1 MQGESQSLRSVA
13 SDMSVDPQQPVVVC
27 IDRNAH
33 KEWFDENVPSL
44 RTARLKRYK
53 TVETFMHF
61 MEKFAKKK
69 VVRLRLFML
78 IRITDV
84 EKLFN
89 EINNKAPHCLRCFR
103 GIYVYERCFAGGST
117 KSIKQ
122 IPDNIKNHEN
132 LKIFPSVELAYQN
145 AQQDIDHERK
155 LLLGSNNNPNA
166 DLL

>member
-1 MQGESQSLRSVA
+1 VA
-13 SDMSVDPQQPVVVC
+13 SDMSVDPQQPVMVC

-44 RTARLKRYK
+44 RMARIKRYK

-61 MEKFAKKK
+61 MEKFAKRKI
-69 VVRLRLFML
+69 VRLRVFML

-84 EKLFN
+84 EKLLN
-89 EINNKAPHCLRCFR
+89 EITTKAPHCLRCFK

-122 IPDNIKNHEN
+122 IPENIKNHEN
-132 LKIFPSVELAYQN
+132 LKMFSSVEQAYHRAQLDLEVERRQTALA
-145 AQQDIDHERK
+145 A
-155 LLLGSNNNPNA
+155 SVA
-166 DLL
+166 DL